1 MLQHVYRSSE
11 YSKPG
16 FYVKCFHRTDRVKTL
31 HNHYPFLCLRA
42 CSAHNVDKGLGHLQ
56 HYRRECVKE
65 LTSVCAEK
73 YKNSSIVDKS
83 VWRYK
88 EPVIE
93 GTASVL
99 SKLGFM

>member
-1 MLQHVYRSSE
+1 MQHVYRSSE

-31 HNHYPFLCLRA
+31 HNHYPFGCLRA
-42 CSAHNVDKGLGHLQ
+42 CSAHNVDRSLGHLQ

-65 LTSVCAEK
+65 LAKVCAER
-73 YKNSSIVDKS
+73 YKNTSIVDKS

-88 EPVIE
+88 ESVVE
-93 GTASVL
+93 GARQALTEL
-99 SKLGFM
+99 KFL